1 MSPMTR
7 INLSLHQLEAFVG
20 VARYGGFTRAAER
33 LFTSQPGL
41 TLLIRQL
48 EEELQVRLFDRT
60 TRRVELTSAGLELLP
75 VAERVFAELELTVQ
89 NLRDLGNVR
98 RGRVVVAALP
108 SLSAT
113 LLPQALALF
122 NTQYPD
128 VKVLLRD
135 GAAGEIVEMV
145 RAGHADFGVGTFG
158 GAELALKLTV
168 MTKDR
173 MYLVCRAGHPLS
185 SLRKVPWRALV
196 DYPFV
201 AMNTGSSV
209 RYTTDRAFAEIGV
222 IKVPEHEV
230 SLLTTMFGLAKA
242 GLAVTAMPA
251 TVMRAFNVDGV
262 VKLPLVDPV
271 IERELGFVVRSGR
284 NPSPAAA
291 ALMKSVR
298 QAAQTFVAG

>member
-1 MSPMTR
+1 MTR

-158 GAELALKLTV
+158 GA
-168 MTKDR
+168 
-173 MYLVCRAGHPLS
+173 
-185 SLRKVPWRALV
+185 
-196 DYPFV
+196 
-201 AMNTGSSV
+201 
-209 RYTTDRAFAEIGV
+209 
-222 IKVPEHEV
+222 
-230 SLLTTMFGLAKA
+230 
-242 GLAVTAMPA
+242 
-251 TVMRAFNVDGV
+251 
-262 VKLPLVDPV
+262 
-271 IERELGFVVRSGR
+271 
-284 NPSPAAA
+284 
-291 ALMKSVR
+291 
-298 QAAQTFVAG
+298 